1 MITVGI
7 TGRSGCGK
15 STVTACFAA
24 RGVPVADADQISRQV
39 LQPAARCWRSWPPAL
54 GRHFERGG
62 RFGPAAAGRP
72 GLCHPRG
79 QGRPGRH
86 HPPGHR
92 PAASR
97 PPGRRPR
104 LRAALCSSSDGAVL
118 VGSVIDGIWDR
129 LIVVTAPY
137 EVSVAR
143 IVARDGIRPEMA
155 RRRLDAQLPEAALA
169 ARADFLLANDGTQ
182 EQLRRQAG
190 ALAAACWPKGK
201 GGPTARFETA
211 YQDPLPGAGGGPA
224 ALHAH
229 RPAPD
234 RRTALPLPLRR
245 RVESYAAEY
254 EMEPA
259 ADLHLCAHRK
269 QL

>member
-39 LQPAARCWRSWPPAL
+39 LQPGSPVLAQLAARFGGDILSGEGVLDRRLLADRAFATPEGKADLDSITHPAIV
-54 GRHFERGG
+54 RRIEAARQT
-62 RFGPAAAGRP
+62 AQAAGSP
-72 GLCHPRG
+72 LFVI
-79 QGRPGRH
+79 
-86 HPPGHR
+86 
-92 PAASR
+92 
-97 PPGRRPR
+97 
-104 LRAALCSSSDGAVL
+104 DGAVL

-169 ARADFLLANDGTQ
+169 ARADIVLANDGTQ

-190 ALAAACWPKGK
+190 ALAA
-201 GGPTARFETA
+201 R
-211 YQDPLPGAGGGPA
+211 L
-224 ALHAH
+224 L
-229 RPAPD
+229 
-234 RRTALPLPLRR
+234 
-245 RVESYAAEY
+245 AEG
-254 EMEPA
+254 ERGTDCPV
-259 ADLHLCAHRK
+259 
-269 QL
+269 

>member
-39 LQPAARCWRSWPPAL
+39 LQPGSPVLAQLAARFGGDILSGEGVLDRRLLADRAFATPEGKADLDAITHPAIV
-54 GRHFERGG
+54 RRIEAARQT
-62 RFGPAAAGRP
+62 AQAAGSP
-72 GLCHPRG
+72 LFVI
-79 QGRPGRH
+79 
-86 HPPGHR
+86 
-92 PAASR
+92 
-97 PPGRRPR
+97 
-104 LRAALCSSSDGAVL
+104 DGAVL

-169 ARADFLLANDGTQ
+169 ARADIVLANDGTQ

-190 ALAAACWPKGK
+190 ALAA
-201 GGPTARFETA
+201 R
-211 YQDPLPGAGGGPA
+211 L
-224 ALHAH
+224 L
-229 RPAPD
+229 
-234 RRTALPLPLRR
+234 
-245 RVESYAAEY
+245 AEG
-254 EMEPA
+254 ERGTDCPV
-259 ADLHLCAHRK
+259 
-269 QL
+269 

>member
-39 LQPAARCWRSWPPAL
+39 LQPGSPVLAQLAARFGGDILSGEGVLDRRLLADRAFATPEGKADVDAITHPAIV
-54 GRHFERGG
+54 RRIEAARQ
-62 RFGPAAAGRP
+62 AAQAAGSP
-72 GLCHPRG
+72 LFVI
-79 QGRPGRH
+79 
-86 HPPGHR
+86 
-92 PAASR
+92 
-97 PPGRRPR
+97 
-104 LRAALCSSSDGAVL
+104 DGAVL

-169 ARADFLLANDGTQ
+169 ARADIVLANDGTQ

-190 ALAAACWPKGK
+190 ALAA
-201 GGPTARFETA
+201 R
-211 YQDPLPGAGGGPA
+211 L
-224 ALHAH
+224 L
-229 RPAPD
+229 
-234 RRTALPLPLRR
+234 
-245 RVESYAAEY
+245 AEG
-254 EMEPA
+254 ERGTDCPV
-259 ADLHLCAHRK
+259 
-269 QL
+269 

>member
-39 LQPAARCWRSWPPAL
+39 LQPGSPVLQQLTARFGGDILSGEGVLDRRLLADRAFATPEGKADLDSITHPAIVRRIEAARQA
-54 GRHFERGG
+54 
-62 RFGPAAAGRP
+62 AQAAGSP
-72 GLCHPRG
+72 LFVI
-79 QGRPGRH
+79 
-86 HPPGHR
+86 
-92 PAASR
+92 
-97 PPGRRPR
+97 
-104 LRAALCSSSDGAVL
+104 DGAVL

-155 RRRLDAQLPEAALA
+155 RRRLDAQLPEAVLA

-190 ALAAACWPKGK
+190 ALAA
-201 GGPTARFETA
+201 R
-211 YQDPLPGAGGGPA
+211 L
-224 ALHAH
+224 L
-229 RPAPD
+229 
-234 RRTALPLPLRR
+234 
-245 RVESYAAEY
+245 AEG
-254 EMEPA
+254 ERGTDCPV
-259 ADLHLCAHRK
+259 
-269 QL
+269 

>member
-39 LQPAARCWRSWPPAL
+39 LQPGSPVLAQLAARFGGDILSGEGVLDRRLLADRAFATPEGKADLDAITHPAIV
-54 GRHFERGG
+54 RRIEAARQT
-62 RFGPAAAGRP
+62 AQAAGSP
-72 GLCHPRG
+72 LFVI
-79 QGRPGRH
+79 
-86 HPPGHR
+86 
-92 PAASR
+92 
-97 PPGRRPR
+97 
-104 LRAALCSSSDGAVL
+104 DGAVL

-155 RRRLDAQLPEAALA
+155 RRRLDAQLPEAVLT
-169 ARADFLLANDGTQ
+169 ARADIVLANDGTQ

-190 ALAAACWPKGK
+190 ALAA
-201 GGPTARFETA
+201 R
-211 YQDPLPGAGGGPA
+211 L
-224 ALHAH
+224 L
-229 RPAPD
+229 
-234 RRTALPLPLRR
+234 
-245 RVESYAAEY
+245 AEG
-254 EMEPA
+254 ERGTDCPV
-259 ADLHLCAHRK
+259 
-269 QL
+269 

>member
-39 LQPAARCWRSWPPAL
+39 LQPGSPVLAQLAARFGGDILSGDGVLDRRLLADRAFATPEGKAAMDAITHPAIV
-54 GRHFERGG
+54 RQIE
-62 RFGPAAAGRP
+62 AAR
-72 GLCHPRG
+72 
-79 QGRPGRH
+79 Q
-86 HPPGHR
+86 
-92 PAASR
+92 
-97 PPGRRPR
+97 
-104 LRAALCSSSDGAVL
+104 AALQAGSPLFVIDGAVL

-137 EVSVAR
+137 EVSVER

-169 ARADFLLANDGTQ
+169 ARADIVLANDGTQ

-190 ALAAACWPKGK
+190 ALAA
-201 GGPTARFETA
+201 R
-211 YQDPLPGAGGGPA
+211 L
-224 ALHAH
+224 L
-229 RPAPD
+229 
-234 RRTALPLPLRR
+234 
-245 RVESYAAEY
+245 AEG
-254 EMEPA
+254 ERGTDCPV
-259 ADLHLCAHRK
+259 
-269 QL
+269 

>member
-7 TGRSGCGK
+7 PGRSGCGK

-39 LQPAARCWRSWPPAL
+39 LQPGSPVLAQLAARFGGDILSGEGVLDRRLLADRAFATPEGKADLDAITHPAIV
-54 GRHFERGG
+54 RRIEAARQ
-62 RFGPAAAGRP
+62 AAQAAGSP
-72 GLCHPRG
+72 LFVI
-79 QGRPGRH
+79 
-86 HPPGHR
+86 
-92 PAASR
+92 
-97 PPGRRPR
+97 
-104 LRAALCSSSDGAVL
+104 DGAVL

-169 ARADFLLANDGTQ
+169 ARADIVLANDGTQ

-190 ALAAACWPKGK
+190 ALAAC
-201 GGPTARFETA
+201 
-211 YQDPLPGAGGGPA
+211 L
-224 ALHAH
+224 L
-229 RPAPD
+229 
-234 RRTALPLPLRR
+234 
-245 RVESYAAEY
+245 AEG
-254 EMEPA
+254 ERGTDCPV
-259 ADLHLCAHRK
+259 
-269 QL
+269 

>member
-24 RGVPVADADQISRQV
+24 QGVPVADADQISRQV
-39 LQPAARCWRSWPPAL
+39 LQPGSPVLQQLAARFGGDILSGEGVLDRRLLADRAFATPEGKADLDAITHPAIV
-54 GRHFERGG
+54 RRIEAARQ
-62 RFGPAAAGRP
+62 AAQAAGSP
-72 GLCHPRG
+72 LFVI
-79 QGRPGRH
+79 
-86 HPPGHR
+86 
-92 PAASR
+92 
-97 PPGRRPR
+97 
-104 LRAALCSSSDGAVL
+104 DGAVL

-169 ARADFLLANDGTQ
+169 ARADIVLANDGTQ

-190 ALAAACWPKGK
+190 ALAA
-201 GGPTARFETA
+201 R
-211 YQDPLPGAGGGPA
+211 L
-224 ALHAH
+224 L
-229 RPAPD
+229 
-234 RRTALPLPLRR
+234 
-245 RVESYAAEY
+245 AEG
-254 EMEPA
+254 ERGTDCPV
-259 ADLHLCAHRK
+259 
-269 QL
+269 

>member
-39 LQPAARCWRSWPPAL
+39 LQPGSPVLAQLAARFGGDILSGEGVLDRRLLADRAFATPEGKAALDAITHPAIV
-54 GRHFERGG
+54 RRI
-62 RFGPAAAGRP
+62 AAAR
-72 GLCHPRG
+72 
-79 QGRPGRH
+79 Q
-86 HPPGHR
+86 
-92 PAASR
+92 AAQ
-97 PPGRRPR
+97 
-104 LRAALCSSSDGAVL
+104 AAGSPLFVIDGAVL

-169 ARADFLLANDGTQ
+169 ARADIVLANDGTQ

-190 ALAAACWPKGK
+190 ALAAC
-201 GGPTARFETA
+201 
-211 YQDPLPGAGGGPA
+211 L
-224 ALHAH
+224 L
-229 RPAPD
+229 
-234 RRTALPLPLRR
+234 
-245 RVESYAAEY
+245 AEG
-254 EMEPA
+254 ERGTDCPV
-259 ADLHLCAHRK
+259 
-269 QL
+269 

>member
-1 MITVGI
+1 MMTVGI

-24 RGVPVADADQISRQV
+24 HGVPVADADQISRQV
-39 LQPAARCWRSWPPAL
+39 LQPGSPVLAQLAARFGGDILSGEGVLDRRLLADRAFATPEGKADLDAITHPAIV
-54 GRHFERGG
+54 RRIEAARQ
-62 RFGPAAAGRP
+62 AAQAAGSP
-72 GLCHPRG
+72 LFVI
-79 QGRPGRH
+79 
-86 HPPGHR
+86 
-92 PAASR
+92 
-97 PPGRRPR
+97 
-104 LRAALCSSSDGAVL
+104 DGAVL

-190 ALAAACWPKGK
+190 ALAA
-201 GGPTARFETA
+201 R
-211 YQDPLPGAGGGPA
+211 L
-224 ALHAH
+224 L
-229 RPAPD
+229 
-234 RRTALPLPLRR
+234 
-245 RVESYAAEY
+245 AEG
-254 EMEPA
+254 ERGTDCPV
-259 ADLHLCAHRK
+259 
-269 QL
+269 

>member
-39 LQPAARCWRSWPPAL
+39 LQPGSPVLAQLAARFGGDILRGDGVLDRRLLADRAFATPEGKADLDAITHPAIV
-54 GRHFERGG
+54 RRIEAARQ
-62 RFGPAAAGRP
+62 AAQAAGSP
-72 GLCHPRG
+72 LFVI
-79 QGRPGRH
+79 
-86 HPPGHR
+86 
-92 PAASR
+92 
-97 PPGRRPR
+97 
-104 LRAALCSSSDGAVL
+104 DGAVL

-190 ALAAACWPKGK
+190 ALAA
-201 GGPTARFETA
+201 R
-211 YQDPLPGAGGGPA
+211 L
-224 ALHAH
+224 L
-229 RPAPD
+229 
-234 RRTALPLPLRR
+234 
-245 RVESYAAEY
+245 AEG
-254 EMEPA
+254 ERGTDCPV
-259 ADLHLCAHRK
+259 
-269 QL
+269 

>member
-39 LQPAARCWRSWPPAL
+39 LQPGSPVLAQLAARFGGDILSGEGVLDRRLLADRAFATPEGKADLDAITHPAIV
-54 GRHFERGG
+54 RRIEAARQ
-62 RFGPAAAGRP
+62 AAQAAGSP
-72 GLCHPRG
+72 LFVI
-79 QGRPGRH
+79 
-86 HPPGHR
+86 
-92 PAASR
+92 
-97 PPGRRPR
+97 
-104 LRAALCSSSDGAVL
+104 DGAVL

-169 ARADFLLANDGTQ
+169 ARADIVLANDGTQ

-190 ALAAACWPKGK
+190 VLAA
-201 GGPTARFETA
+201 R
-211 YQDPLPGAGGGPA
+211 L
-224 ALHAH
+224 L
-229 RPAPD
+229 
-234 RRTALPLPLRR
+234 
-245 RVESYAAEY
+245 AEG
-254 EMEPA
+254 ERGTDCPV
-259 ADLHLCAHRK
+259 
-269 QL
+269 

>member
-39 LQPAARCWRSWPPAL
+39 LQPGSPVLAQLAARFGGDILSGEGVLDRRLLADRAFATPEGKADLDAITHPAIV
-54 GRHFERGG
+54 RRIEAARQT
-62 RFGPAAAGRP
+62 AQAAGSP
-72 GLCHPRG
+72 LFVI
-79 QGRPGRH
+79 
-86 HPPGHR
+86 
-92 PAASR
+92 
-97 PPGRRPR
+97 
-104 LRAALCSSSDGAVL
+104 DGAVL

-190 ALAAACWPKGK
+190 ALAA
-201 GGPTARFETA
+201 R
-211 YQDPLPGAGGGPA
+211 L
-224 ALHAH
+224 L
-229 RPAPD
+229 
-234 RRTALPLPLRR
+234 
-245 RVESYAAEY
+245 AEG
-254 EMEPA
+254 ERGTDCPV
-259 ADLHLCAHRK
+259 
-269 QL
+269 

>member
-39 LQPAARCWRSWPPAL
+39 LQPGSPVLAQLAARFGGDILSGEGVLDRRLLADRAFATPEGKADLDAITHPAIV
-54 GRHFERGG
+54 RRIEAARQ
-62 RFGPAAAGRP
+62 AAQAAGSP
-72 GLCHPRG
+72 LFVI
-79 QGRPGRH
+79 
-86 HPPGHR
+86 
-92 PAASR
+92 
-97 PPGRRPR
+97 
-104 LRAALCSSSDGAVL
+104 DGAVL

-155 RRRLDAQLPEAALA
+155 RRRLDAQLPESALA
-169 ARADFLLANDGTQ
+169 ARADIVLANDGTQ

-190 ALAAACWPKGK
+190 ALAAC
-201 GGPTARFETA
+201 
-211 YQDPLPGAGGGPA
+211 L
-224 ALHAH
+224 L
-229 RPAPD
+229 
-234 RRTALPLPLRR
+234 
-245 RVESYAAEY
+245 AEG
-254 EMEPA
+254 ERGTDCPV
-259 ADLHLCAHRK
+259 
-269 QL
+269 

>member
-39 LQPAARCWRSWPPAL
+39 LQPGSPVLAQLAARFGGDILSGEGVLDRRLLADRAFATPEGKADLDAITHPAIV
-54 GRHFERGG
+54 RQIE
-62 RFGPAAAGRP
+62 AAR
-72 GLCHPRG
+72 
-79 QGRPGRH
+79 Q
-86 HPPGHR
+86 
-92 PAASR
+92 
-97 PPGRRPR
+97 
-104 LRAALCSSSDGAVL
+104 AALQAGSPLFVIDGAVL

-190 ALAAACWPKGK
+190 ALAA
-201 GGPTARFETA
+201 R
-211 YQDPLPGAGGGPA
+211 L
-224 ALHAH
+224 L
-229 RPAPD
+229 
-234 RRTALPLPLRR
+234 
-245 RVESYAAEY
+245 AEG
-254 EMEPA
+254 ERGTDCPV
-259 ADLHLCAHRK
+259 
-269 QL
+269 

>member
-39 LQPAARCWRSWPPAL
+39 LQPGSPVLAQLAARFGGDILSGEGVLDRRLLADRAFATPGGKADLDAITHPAIV
-54 GRHFERGG
+54 RRIEAARQ
-62 RFGPAAAGRP
+62 AAQAAGSP
-72 GLCHPRG
+72 LFVI
-79 QGRPGRH
+79 
-86 HPPGHR
+86 
-92 PAASR
+92 
-97 PPGRRPR
+97 
-104 LRAALCSSSDGAVL
+104 DGAVL

-169 ARADFLLANDGTQ
+169 ARADIVLANDGTQ

-190 ALAAACWPKGK
+190 ALAA
-201 GGPTARFETA
+201 R
-211 YQDPLPGAGGGPA
+211 L
-224 ALHAH
+224 L
-229 RPAPD
+229 
-234 RRTALPLPLRR
+234 
-245 RVESYAAEY
+245 AEG
-254 EMEPA
+254 ERGTDCPV
-259 ADLHLCAHRK
+259 
-269 QL
+269 

>member
-1 MITVGI
+1 MITVAV

-39 LQPAARCWRSWPPAL
+39 LQPGSPVLAQLAARFGGDILSGEGVLDRRLLADRAFATPEGKADLDAITHPAIV
-54 GRHFERGG
+54 RRIEAARQ
-62 RFGPAAAGRP
+62 AAQAAGSP
-72 GLCHPRG
+72 LFVI
-79 QGRPGRH
+79 
-86 HPPGHR
+86 
-92 PAASR
+92 
-97 PPGRRPR
+97 
-104 LRAALCSSSDGAVL
+104 DGAVL

-190 ALAAACWPKGK
+190 ALAA
-201 GGPTARFETA
+201 R
-211 YQDPLPGAGGGPA
+211 L
-224 ALHAH
+224 L
-229 RPAPD
+229 
-234 RRTALPLPLRR
+234 
-245 RVESYAAEY
+245 AEG
-254 EMEPA
+254 ERGTDCPV
-259 ADLHLCAHRK
+259 
-269 QL
+269 

>member
-39 LQPAARCWRSWPPAL
+39 LQPGSPVLAQLAAR
-54 GRHFERGG
+54 FGG
-62 RFGPAAAGRP
+62 DI
-72 GLCHPRG
+72 L
-79 QGRPGRH
+79 
-86 HPPGHR
+86 
-92 PAASR
+92 SR
-97 PPGRRPR
+97 EGVLDRRLLADRAFATPEGK
-104 LRAALCSSSDGAVL
+104 AALDAITHPAIVRQIEAARQAALQAGSPLFVIDGAVL

-137 EVSVAR
+137 EVSVER

-190 ALAAACWPKGK
+190 ALAA
-201 GGPTARFETA
+201 R
-211 YQDPLPGAGGGPA
+211 L
-224 ALHAH
+224 L
-229 RPAPD
+229 
-234 RRTALPLPLRR
+234 
-245 RVESYAAEY
+245 AEG
-254 EMEPA
+254 ERGTDCPV
-259 ADLHLCAHRK
+259 
-269 QL
+269 

>member
-39 LQPAARCWRSWPPAL
+39 LQPGSPVLAQLAARFGGDILSGEGVLDRRLLADRAFATPEGKADLDAITHPAIV
-54 GRHFERGG
+54 RQIE
-62 RFGPAAAGRP
+62 AARQAAQQAGSP
-72 GLCHPRG
+72 LFVI
-79 QGRPGRH
+79 
-86 HPPGHR
+86 
-92 PAASR
+92 
-97 PPGRRPR
+97 
-104 LRAALCSSSDGAVL
+104 DGAVL

-137 EVSVAR
+137 EVSVER

-169 ARADFLLANDGTQ
+169 ARADIVLANDGTQ

-190 ALAAACWPKGK
+190 ALAA
-201 GGPTARFETA
+201 R
-211 YQDPLPGAGGGPA
+211 L
-224 ALHAH
+224 L
-229 RPAPD
+229 
-234 RRTALPLPLRR
+234 
-245 RVESYAAEY
+245 AEG
-254 EMEPA
+254 ERGTDCPV
-259 ADLHLCAHRK
+259 
-269 QL
+269 